1 MISLHNKKSLKIYTK
16 GVLKRPENAGVIY
29 KFRGDNLYHQKS
41 YTEALDLYK
50 EGLGFIFLCFIFEI
64 LV

>member
-1 MISLHNKKSLKIYTK
+1 MTDIKMDKRKKTK
-16 GVLKRPENAGVIY
+16 RHNAGVIY